1 MFDLLASTQ
10 RGWRLSQMAKKDAQ
24 CADLARTNHESQTP
38 DVGPSHRH
46 GLQLAR
52 GCWARVRWHG
62 CGLGKAHGRLLWRAV
77 FCWGFCSHSRFK
89 PTESPPKSSL
99 MRQPKSEVTIVHRN
113 TNFPL
118 FLVDL
123 HTTHSYSPH
132 VGAQWPR
139 RSTHLLR
146 CGGSYQIMYNPSHN
160 TNPKP
165 KPKHTVCV
173 PCLAT
178 QCLC

>member
-1 MFDLLASTQ
+1 
-10 RGWRLSQMAKKDAQ
+10 MAKKDAQ
-24 CADLARTNHESQTP
+24 WPDLARTNHESQTP

-77 FCWGFCSHSRFK
+77 FCWGLFAQPLQQS
-89 PTESPPKSSL
+89 TPKSSL
-99 MRQPKSEVTIVHRN
+99 MRQSKSEVTIVRHTQKKN
-113 TNFPL
+113 PL
-118 FLVDL
+118 FAAKKVVDL

-146 CGGSYQIMYNPSHN
+146 CGGSYQIMYNPSPLH
-160 TNPKP
+160 KP
-165 KPKHTVCV
+165 QT
-173 PCLAT
+173 
-178 QCLC
+178 